1 MFLIK
6 STVESLGFEMKSLI
20 EKMITIN
27 IQKSLHG
34 SNGKMNLDINLNIKE
49 HDFIALTGQSGSG
62 KTTLLRILAGLE
74 SASGEI
80 KISDSIWLDK
90 NFSLSPQKREIGFIF
105 QDYALFPNMSV
116 EENLL
121 FVNKDRELANHLL
134 EITELSEL
142 KKCLPATLSGG
153 QKQRVSL
160 CRAMMNRPKLL
171 LMDEPLSALDPS
183 MRRKLQ
189 NEILTLHKEF
199 GTTTIIVSHD
209 PSEIYRLA
217 HRVVVLEQGKIIK
230 DGTPKEILLRTYGSQ
245 KFSFSGEILDIVKA
259 DVIYI
264 AVVAIGQQVVEI
276 VLDNQE
282 AKLFEIGQ
290 RVQVSTKAFAP
301 SLSKVIPVPKFSTS

>member
-1 MFLIK
+1 
-6 STVESLGFEMKSLI
+6 
-20 EKMITIN
+20 MITIN
-27 IQKSLHG
+27 ITKALHG
-34 SNGKMNLDINLNIKE
+34 SNGGMNLDINLEIKE

-80 KISDSIWLDK
+80 KIGDATYLDK

-121 FVNKDRELANHLL
+121 FVNKDRDLANHLL
-134 EITELSEL
+134 KITELSEL
-142 KKCLPATLSGG
+142 KKRFPVTLSGG

-183 MRRKLQ
+183 MRTKLQ

-199 GTTTIIVSHD
+199 ETTTIMVSHD

-217 HRVVVLEQGKIIK
+217 RRVVVLEHGKIIK
-230 DGTPKEILLRTYGSQ
+230 DGTPKEILLQTYGSQ
-245 KFSFSGEILDIVKA
+245 KFSFVGEILDIIKA

-276 VLDNQE
+276 VLDSSD
-282 AKLFEIGQ
+282 AKYFDVGE

-301 SLSKVIPVPKFSTS
+301 SLSKI